1 MTLEPWSSC
10 ITLQCNVLIGGCVC
24 FFGLWG
30 HLKVASSLLC
40 VYFLNQF
47 ILAFNMFLCVHM
59 VIIGFVHP
67 VK

>member
-1 MTLEPWSSC
+1 M
-10 ITLQCNVLIGGCVC
+10 C